1 MTYQQKGLQGV
12 SLVRDPEEKLG
23 KKERKRRRKKGKI
36 ERESE

>member
-23 KKERKRRRKKGKI
+23 KKEEEKKKERKDR
-36 ERESE
+36 ERE